1 MPGTKMHLASAALVG
16 ALALGAGVCDLL
28 AQNPGAAS
36 SASGPEAKAAES
48 TVLLR
53 TPNHGIQP
61 QVAVDKKGVVHL
73 LYFKGEAAG
82 GDVYYAR
89 SEDGAHFSDPVRVNS
104 GEKSVVAAGTIRGAQ
119 LAVGK
124 NGRVHVAW
132 NGSHKAKLK
141 APGGG
146 EPMLYTRLD
155 DKGTAFERERN
166 LIQSAVGL
174 DGGGSVA
181 ADADGNVY
189 VFWHAPDPGTKGED
203 NRRVWVAA
211 SADEGKTFAPERAA
225 STEPTGACGCCGL
238 RAFASGGKLY
248 ALYRGAKDVT
258 QRDVHLLRSEGKG
271 KTFSG
276 EALHPWEINTCPMSS
291 MAFASAPDGS
301 VLGAW
306 DTKGQVFF
314 VKVDPKTGKSSEPVA
329 APEAG
334 KGRKHP
340 SLAANAKGETLFAW
354 TEGTGWKRGG
364 ALAWQVYDKDGKPT
378 ADRGRAEGVPV
389 WGLVA
394 AFVRPDGRF
403 AVVY

>member
-1 MPGTKMHLASAALVG
+1 MFDTKLKAQSAALAG
-16 ALALGAGVCDLL
+16 ALALSFGLCVL
-28 AQNPGAAS
+28 AAEEPGAAS
-36 SASGPEAKAAES
+36 RASGAEGT

-61 QVAVDKKGVVHL
+61 QVAIDAKGVVHL
-73 LYFKGEAAG
+73 LYFKGEPAG

-89 SEDGAHFSDPVRVNS
+89 SEDGSRFTDPVRVNS
-104 GEKSVVAAGTIRGAQ
+104 GERSVVAAGTIRGAQ
-119 LAVGK
+119 LALGK

-132 NGSHKAKLK
+132 NGSHKATPK

-146 EPMLYTRLD
+146 EPMLYARLD
-155 DKGTAFERERN
+155 DKGAVFESQRN
-166 LIQSAVGL
+166 LIRSAEGL
-174 DGGGSVA
+174 DGGGSVT
-181 ADADGNVY
+181 ADGDGNVY

-258 QRDVHLLRSEGKG
+258 QRDVHLLRSADKG

-276 EALHPWEINTCPMSS
+276 EALHPWEIKTCPMSS
-291 MAFASAPDGS
+291 MALADAPDGA

-306 DTKGQVFF
+306 DTKGQVYF
-314 VKVDPKTGKSSEPVA
+314 VKIDPKTGKRSDPIA
-329 APEAG
+329 APGAG

-340 SLAANAKGETLFAW
+340 ALAANARGETLFAW

-364 ALAWQVYDKDGKPT
+364 SVAWQVYDQDGKPS
-378 ADRGRAEGVPV
+378 AERGRADGVPV

-403 AVVY
+403 AIVY